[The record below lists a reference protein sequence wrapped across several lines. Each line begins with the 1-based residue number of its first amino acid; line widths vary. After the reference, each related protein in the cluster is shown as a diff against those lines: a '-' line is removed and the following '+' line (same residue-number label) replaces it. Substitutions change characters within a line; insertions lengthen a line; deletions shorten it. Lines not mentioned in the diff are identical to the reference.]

1 MTIDKDLI
9 DRLRAR
15 GEEMF
20 TQVSAELMSNPRF
33 MKAMEGAMRGKEAAE
48 DAASRA
54 VKSMNIPTRTEFKKA
69 LKRIDALEKGP
80 AQEGHE
86 EGDQEVDEE
95 VRLGMARVAITG
107 TASYLGGRI
116 LRRLV
121 ESRGADAV
129 VAVDIASP
137 PTTLQ
142 GVHHRMVDLT
152 LPGADRRLVD
162 VFEEEEVDTVVHAA
176 FFTDPRRDAAYA
188 HELESIGTLHLAAAA
203 AAAGVRHLLLR
214 SFTAVYGARSSAS
227 PHCSEPACTPSTRE
241 SSASGWCRCSSDTT
255 PSCSSCTPT
264 TPWTRLTPP
273 SRRARRAWST
283 WSRGTP

>member
-1 MTIDKDLI
+1 
-9 DRLRAR
+9 
-15 GEEMF
+15 
-20 TQVSAELMSNPRF
+20 
-33 MKAMEGAMRGKEAAE
+33 
-48 DAASRA
+48 
-54 VKSMNIPTRTEFKKA
+54 
-69 LKRIDALEKGP
+69 
-80 AQEGHE
+80 
-86 EGDQEVDEE
+86 
-95 VRLGMARVAITG
+95 MARVAITG

-214 SFTAVYGARSSAS
+214 SFTAVYGARGKN
-227 PHCSEPACTPSTRE
+227 PNF
-241 SSASGWCRCSSDTT
+241 
-255 PSCSSCTPT
+255 
-264 TPWTRLTPP
+264 LTEEHPP
-273 SRRARRAWST
+273 
-283 WSRGTP
+283 